1 MSEEILVVVVESELR
16 ICVHVCVVL
25 SETNPPGW
33 WQSGRLCPG
42 RSLRQTPE
50 GPWDKHKEDER
61 ERGDVR
67 CKNKNPTCGEESFI
81 TPLRLFAVFN
91 ESISWLH
98 Y

>member
-1 MSEEILVVVVESELR
+1 MY
-16 ICVHVCVVL
+16 VVL
-25 SETNPPGW
+25 SQTDPPGR
-33 WQSGRLCPG
+33 WQSGRPCPG
-42 RSLRQTPE
+42 RSLRQTRE
-50 GPWDKHKEDER
+50 GPWDTHKEDGEGRGGRER
-61 ERGDVR
+61 EDVR